1 MGCESSTWTEYC
13 TSGRPPVEFA
23 RDLGPAV
30 GVGAAARHS
39 RPVAPGSHQIAPV
52 VSMETSG
59 TTVHTARPFIST
71 PLTVCI
77 TPRLSRGPRGA
88 PLAPFRK
95 RRDAR
100 IRRLQPVVMRR
111 THLSAISKV
120 PSPRLPSVQP
130 TDTWYLPTLL

>member
-77 TPRLSRGPRGA
+77 TPRFRRGGRMPNA
-88 PLAPFRK
+88 PAQALPTR
-95 RRDAR
+95 
-100 IRRLQPVVMRR
+100 P
-111 THLSAISKV
+111 
-120 PSPRLPSVQP
+120 PSPATGSYASRCFG
-130 TDTWYLPTLL
+130 LLATQYDEPQHQHSSRA